1 MPTPSDLEVERPHP
15 ARKIARRRPLPDGER
30 AILPTLRAGTW
41 GTPIINSIIS
51 ILFDGLAYAMFL
63 FIVSVGLSVTM
74 GLMGFVNLA
83 HGAFAMAGGYLVLTL
98 TGSLGVPFW
107 LALVVTFVTVAA
119 VSVLFE
125 RTLYARLYRA
135 SELDQ
140 VLLTIGLAFMAVATY
155 TYFYGPS
162 PRTIV
167 LPSYLTG
174 QIDGGFRS
182 FPVYRVFVI
191 AVGIVLITVL
201 WYAFERTNIG
211 AKIRAA
217 VDNRRMAQS
226 IGIDVD
232 LLFTLTFAAGSGLA
246 ALGGGLGIQLF
257 GLNPSFAL
265 VYLVFFLLVVA
276 VGGLGSFK
284 GTLAAA
290 VILGVFDTAGK
301 YLFADLGGFII
312 YAVAVLI
319 LLAKPAGLYGR
330 E

>member
-1 MPTPSDLEVERPHP
+1 MS
-15 ARKIARRRPLPDGER
+15 
-30 AILPTLRAGTW
+30 
-41 GTPIINSIIS
+41 ININTIVS

-98 TGSLGVPFW
+98 TRGWGVGFLPSLVIAFF
-107 LALVVTFVTVAA
+107 VVGG

-135 SELDQ
+135 TELDQ
-140 VLLTIGLAFMAVATY
+140 VLLTIGLAFMAIAAY

-162 PRTIV
+162 PQSIR

-182 FPVYRVFVI
+182 FPTYRVFMIV
-191 AVGIVLITVL
+191 VGVVLIAVL
-201 WYAFERTNIG
+201 WYVFERTNIG

-232 LLFTLTFAAGSGLA
+232 RLFTITFGIGSGLA
-246 ALGGGLGIQLF
+246 AIGGGLAIQLV
-257 GLNPSFAL
+257 GLSPSFAL
-265 VYLVFFLLVVA
+265 LYLVFFLLVVA
-276 VGGLGSFK
+276 VGGLGSFQ
-284 GTLAAA
+284 GTLVAAL
-290 VILGVFDTAGK
+290 ILGIFDTAGK
-301 YLFADLGGFII
+301 YLYASAGGFFI
-312 YAVAVLI
+312 YAIAVAI
-319 LLAKPAGLYGR
+319 LLIRPAGLYGR

>member
-1 MPTPSDLEVERPHP
+1 LF
-15 ARKIARRRPLPDGER
+15 GEHVS
-30 AILPTLRAGTW
+30 LNLNT
-41 GTPIINSIIS
+41 IIS

-98 TGSLGVPFW
+98 TRSWGVPF
-107 LALVVTFVTVAA
+107 LPSLVIVFLVVGA
-119 VSVLFE
+119 VSVIFE

-135 SELDQ
+135 TELDQ
-140 VLLTIGLAFMAVATY
+140 VLLTIGLAFMAIAGF

-162 PRTIV
+162 PQSIR

-174 QIDGGFRS
+174 QIEGGFRS
-182 FPVYRVFVI
+182 FPTYRVFII
-191 AVGIVLITVL
+191 AVGAVLIAVL
-201 WYAFERTNIG
+201 WYVFERTNIG

-232 LLFTLTFAAGSGLA
+232 RLFTLTFGIGSGLA
-246 ALGGGLGIQLF
+246 ALGGGLAIQLV
-257 GLNPSFAL
+257 GLSPSFAL
-265 VYLVFFLLVVA
+265 IYLVFFLLVVA

-284 GTLAAA
+284 GTLVAAL
-290 VILGVFDTAGK
+290 ILGIFDTAGK
-301 YLFADLGGFII
+301 YLYADAGGFFI
-312 YAVAVLI
+312 YAIAMAI
-319 LLAKPAGLYGR
+319 LLIRPAGLYGR

>member
-1 MPTPSDLEVERPHP
+1 MDSGPAAIRPRPGMTQTH
-15 ARKIARRRPLPDGER
+15 ARGRSVSLNLNTIV
-30 AILPTLRAGTW
+30 
-41 GTPIINSIIS
+41 S

-98 TGSLGVPFW
+98 TRSWGVPFLPS
-107 LALVVTFVTVAA
+107 LAIAFFLVGG

-135 SELDQ
+135 TELDQ
-140 VLLTIGLAFMAVATY
+140 VLLTIGLAFMAIAAY

-162 PRTIV
+162 PQSIR

-182 FPVYRVFVI
+182 FPTYRVFMIVVG
-191 AVGIVLITVL
+191 AVLVAVL
-201 WYAFERTNIG
+201 WYVFDRTNIG

-232 LLFTLTFAAGSGLA
+232 RLFTLTFGIGSGLA
-246 ALGGGLGIQLF
+246 ALGGGLAIQLV
-257 GLNPSFAL
+257 GLSPSFAL
-265 VYLVFFLLVVA
+265 LYLVFFLLVVA

-284 GTLAAA
+284 GTLVAAL
-290 VILGVFDTAGK
+290 ILGIFDTAGK
-301 YLFADLGGFII
+301 YLYADAGGFFI
-312 YAVAVLI
+312 YAVAMAI
-319 LLAKPAGLYGR
+319 LLIRPAGLYGR

>member
-1 MPTPSDLEVERPHP
+1 MSLNLNT
-15 ARKIARRRPLPDGER
+15 
-30 AILPTLRAGTW
+30 
-41 GTPIINSIIS
+41 IIS

-98 TGSLGVPFW
+98 TRGWGVPF
-107 LALVVTFVTVAA
+107 LPSLVIVFLVVGA

-125 RTLYARLYRA
+125 RALYARLYRA
-135 SELDQ
+135 TELDQ
-140 VLLTIGLAFMAVATY
+140 VLLTIGLAFMAIAGF

-162 PRTIV
+162 PQSIR

-174 QIDGGFRS
+174 QIEGGFRS
-182 FPVYRVFVI
+182 FPTYRVFIIV
-191 AVGIVLITVL
+191 VGIVLIAAL
-201 WYAFERTNIG
+201 WYVFERTNIG

-232 LLFTLTFAAGSGLA
+232 RLFTLTFGIGSGLA
-246 ALGGGLGIQLF
+246 ALGGGLAIQLV
-257 GLNPSFAL
+257 GLSPSFAL
-265 VYLVFFLLVVA
+265 IYLVFFLLVVA

-284 GTLAAA
+284 GTLVAAL
-290 VILGVFDTAGK
+290 ILGIFDTAGK
-301 YLFADLGGFII
+301 YLYADAGGFFI
-312 YAVAVLI
+312 YAIAMAI
-319 LLAKPAGLYGR
+319 LLIRPAGLYGR

>member
-1 MPTPSDLEVERPHP
+1 M
-15 ARKIARRRPLPDGER
+15 
-30 AILPTLRAGTW
+30 
-41 GTPIINSIIS
+41 IS

-98 TGSLGVPFW
+98 TRGWGVPF
-107 LALVVTFVTVAA
+107 LPSLVIVFLVVGA

-125 RTLYARLYRA
+125 RALYARLYRA
-135 SELDQ
+135 TELDQ
-140 VLLTIGLAFMAVATY
+140 VLLTIGLAFMAIAGF

-162 PRTIV
+162 PQSIR

-174 QIDGGFRS
+174 QIEGGFRS
-182 FPVYRVFVI
+182 FPTYRVFIIV
-191 AVGIVLITVL
+191 VGIVLIAAL
-201 WYAFERTNIG
+201 WYVFERTNIG

-232 LLFTLTFAAGSGLA
+232 RLFTLTFGIGSGLA
-246 ALGGGLGIQLF
+246 ALGGGLAIQLV
-257 GLNPSFAL
+257 GLSPSFAL
-265 VYLVFFLLVVA
+265 IYLVFFLLVVA

-284 GTLAAA
+284 GTLVAAL
-290 VILGVFDTAGK
+290 ILGIFDTAGK
-301 YLFADLGGFII
+301 YLYADAGGFFI
-312 YAVAVLI
+312 YAIAMAI
-319 LLAKPAGLYGR
+319 LLIRPAGLYGR

>member
-1 MPTPSDLEVERPHP
+1 MSLNLNTV
-15 ARKIARRRPLPDGER
+15 
-30 AILPTLRAGTW
+30 
-41 GTPIINSIIS
+41 IS

-98 TGSLGVPFW
+98 MRDWGVPF
-107 LALVVTFVTVAA
+107 LPSLVIVFLVVGA

-135 SELDQ
+135 TELDQ
-140 VLLTIGLAFMAVATY
+140 VLFTIGLAFMAIAAF

-162 PRTIV
+162 PQSIR
-167 LPSYLTG
+167 LPDYLTG
-174 QIDGGFRS
+174 QIEGGFRT
-182 FPVYRVFVI
+182 FPTYRVFII
-191 AVGIVLITVL
+191 AVGAVLIAVL
-201 WYAFERTNIG
+201 WYVFERTNIG

-232 LLFTLTFAAGSGLA
+232 RLFTLTFGIGSGLA
-246 ALGGGLGIQLF
+246 ALGGGLAIQLV
-257 GLNPSFAL
+257 GLSPSFAL
-265 VYLVFFLLVVA
+265 IYLVFFLLVVA
-276 VGGLGSFK
+276 VGGLGSFR
-284 GTLAAA
+284 GTLVAAL
-290 VILGVFDTAGK
+290 ILGIFDTAGK
-301 YLFADLGGFII
+301 YIYADAGGFFI
-312 YAVAVLI
+312 YAIAMAI
-319 LLAKPAGLYGR
+319 LLLRPAGLYGR

>member
-1 MPTPSDLEVERPHP
+1 VSLNLNT
-15 ARKIARRRPLPDGER
+15 
-30 AILPTLRAGTW
+30 
-41 GTPIINSIIS
+41 IIS

-98 TGSLGVPFW
+98 TRSWGVPFLPS
-107 LALVVTFVTVAA
+107 LAIVFLVVGA
-119 VSVLFE
+119 VSVIFE

-135 SELDQ
+135 TELDQ
-140 VLLTIGLAFMAVATY
+140 VLLTIGLAFMAIAGF

-162 PRTIV
+162 PQSIR

-174 QIDGGFRS
+174 QIEGGFRS
-182 FPVYRVFVI
+182 FPTYRVFII
-191 AVGIVLITVL
+191 AVGAVLIAVL
-201 WYAFERTNIG
+201 WYVFERTNIG

-232 LLFTLTFAAGSGLA
+232 RLFTLTFGIGSGLA
-246 ALGGGLGIQLF
+246 ALGGGLAIQLV
-257 GLNPSFAL
+257 GLSPSFAL
-265 VYLVFFLLVVA
+265 IYLVFFLLVVA

-284 GTLAAA
+284 GTLVAAL
-290 VILGVFDTAGK
+290 ILGIFDTAGK
-301 YLFADLGGFII
+301 YLYADAGGFFI
-312 YAVAVLI
+312 YAIAVAI
-319 LLAKPAGLYGR
+319 LLVRPAGLYGR

>member
-1 MPTPSDLEVERPHP
+1 LLS
-15 ARKIARRRPLPDGER
+15 GEQVS
-30 AILPTLRAGTW
+30 LNLNT
-41 GTPIINSIIS
+41 IIS

-98 TGSLGVPFW
+98 TRSWGVPF
-107 LALVVTFVTVAA
+107 LPSLVIVFLVVGA
-119 VSVLFE
+119 VSVIFE

-135 SELDQ
+135 TELDQ
-140 VLLTIGLAFMAVATY
+140 VLLTIGLAFMAIAGF

-162 PRTIV
+162 PQSIR

-174 QIDGGFRS
+174 QIEGGFRS
-182 FPVYRVFVI
+182 FPTYRVFII
-191 AVGIVLITVL
+191 AVGAVLIAVL
-201 WYAFERTNIG
+201 WYVFERTNIG

-232 LLFTLTFAAGSGLA
+232 RLFTLTFGIGSGLA
-246 ALGGGLGIQLF
+246 ALGGGLAIQLV
-257 GLNPSFAL
+257 GLSPSFAL
-265 VYLVFFLLVVA
+265 IYLVFFLLVVA

-284 GTLAAA
+284 GTLVAAL
-290 VILGVFDTAGK
+290 ILGIFDTAGK
-301 YLFADLGGFII
+301 YLYADAGGFFI
-312 YAVAVLI
+312 YAIAVAI
-319 LLAKPAGLYGR
+319 LLVRPAGLYGR